1 MEEVKP
7 TEGSQ
12 PPAPGQVQTMA
23 QQMAAT
29 ETPAVPVVQPA
40 PVPATP
46 TPVPTPTP
54 GEKKADKEEAKGGL
68 LSEAFEFVWE
78 TMKVVLLSLV
88 IILPVRYYLIQPF
101 FVKGSS
107 MVPNFH
113 DKEYILVDKWTYR
126 LGRPE
131 RGDVII
137 FKYQNKEFFIKR
149 ILGLPGE
156 TVLAGD
162 NKMVVFNSR
171 YPNGFTVN
179 EMGYLPKE
187 NPTYCGN
194 NTTYCG
200 QRVTLGPDEYF
211 VVGDN
216 REHSSDSRFFG
227 PVKKKDFAGL
237 AWLRLW
243 PLDKITFIPRTEY
256 PPVVQ

>member
-1 MEEVKP
+1 M
-7 TEGSQ
+7 
-12 PPAPGQVQTMA
+12 
-23 QQMAAT
+23 
-29 ETPAVPVVQPA
+29 
-40 PVPATP
+40 
-46 TPVPTPTP
+46 
-54 GEKKADKEEAKGGL
+54 
-68 LSEAFEFVWE
+68 SELFEFVWE
-78 TMKVVLLSLV
+78 TAKVVLLSLV

-126 LGRPE
+126 LGDPQ

-137 FKYQNKEFFIKR
+137 FRYPDNPKEYFIKR

-156 TVLAGD
+156 TVVAGNNNSVVVYNERYPD
-162 NKMVVFNSR
+162 GFVVFE
-171 YPNGFTVN
+171 G
-179 EMGYLPKE
+179 EYLPE
-187 NPTYCGN
+187 TNPTYCGT

-200 QRVTLGPDEYF
+200 TRVTLGEDDYF
-211 VVGDN
+211 VMGDN

-227 PVKKKDFAGL
+227 PVNISYFAGM

-243 PLDKITFIPRTEY
+243 PLDKISFIPRTQY